1 MFCYPKRVFTN
12 NFITTPL
19 SLDWVCVRSV
29 SSWLFATNQTAC
41 CCNMQS
47 LWLSHTSYFFLA
59 QTDHYED
66 HVVSCYVSKRVSV
79 VIVNRK
85 CKKVQWSRNKN
96 RFQNVQMSMNS
107 LDVQHTGRKYHNK
120 RSNRHWTCN
129 KFLTKYRRDERHFF
143 VFEHLSEEN
152 VFKITQNIGG
162 TYIYAV
168 FLEVDFKSVATTE
181 IIINIILL

>member
-1 MFCYPKRVFTN
+1 MFCYSNLNVYSR
-12 NFITTPL
+12 TTL
-19 SLDWVCVRSV
+19 LQLLWVWTRVCVRSV
-29 SSWLFATNQTAC
+29 SSWLFATNQPAC

-59 QTDHYED
+59 QTDHYEY

-129 KFLTKYRRDERHFF
+129 KFLTKYRRDERQLFF
-143 VFEHLSEEN
+143 C
-152 VFKITQNIGG
+152 IWT
-162 TYIYAV
+162 
-168 FLEVDFKSVATTE
+168 SVRRKCFQDHTKYRW
-181 IIINIILL
+181 